1 MLPIFLE
8 KLNIGSIHVYSPRA
22 TIFVCGGKTEEDLK
36 LPPNSIRD
44 ALLRADQLPA
54 ITKSQLFVVEKV
66 TESFLREGVYGDFYQ
81 FENDMAQV
89 CDLVLLIS
97 ESPGSFTELG
107 SFTRDKEVANKL
119 FTIIRNCHFG
129 DGSYIDVGPIKY
141 LEDNQ
146 RGSVFVVSDAEYSI
160 DESNYATIDTDLLAK
175 RLRDPVIARINTAK
189 EHTLFDRKRNGHL
202 CKLVTGLVQEFG
214 ALETGE
220 IQEMLNFLDV
230 PNDQITAEKIIF
242 CGKTVDWIRTDRRG
256 LRTFVL
262 PNISKRATKF
272 AFVDETIPSSTERR
286 RLQIMQN
293 WERNDPERRT
303 AIAANIAAMSEEV
316 AA

>member
-8 KLNIGSIHVYSPRA
+8 KLNIGSVHVYSPRA
-22 TIFVCGGKTEEDLK
+22 TIFVCGGKTADNVE

-44 ALLRADQLPA
+44 ALLRAGQLPT
-54 ITKSQLFVVEKV
+54 ITKSHLFVVEKV

-107 SFTRDKEVANKL
+107 SFTRDEEVANKL

-146 RGSVFVVSDAEYSI
+146 RGSVFVVSDADYSI
-160 DESNYATIDTDLLAK
+160 DESDYTKVDTGLLAD
-175 RLRDPVIARINTAK
+175 RLRDPVIARINTAR
-189 EHTLFDRKRNGHL
+189 EHTLFDPRRNGHL
-202 CKLVTGLVQEFG
+202 CKLIAGLVQEFG

-220 IQEMLNFLDV
+220 VQQVLDFLGV
-230 PNDQITAEKIIF
+230 PADQTTAEKIIF
-242 CGKTVDWIRTDRRG
+242 CGKTVDWIKTDRRG

-262 PNISKRATKF
+262 PNVSKRAAKF
-272 AFVDETIPSSTERR
+272 AFVDDTIPSSTERR

-293 WERNDPERRT
+293 WEENDVERRT
-303 AIAANIAAMSEEV
+303 AIAANLTAMSGEK